1 MWSQGHAAYRDL
13 LHVEIQIERDQ
24 ARDGEDVDHARR
36 ERLMFREQLRQS
48 LNDNPADIGEILV
61 LLLLILRAA
70 SGGMS
75 AM

>member
-1 MWSQGHAAYRDL
+1 
-13 LHVEIQIERDQ
+13 
-24 ARDGEDVDHARR
+24 
-36 ERLMFREQLRQS
+36 MFREQLRQS